1 MLDIDEIQE
10 LYNDRRTNDWGAK
23 SLYETENATKMFSNF
38 QLFYYL
44 NGRLPLT
51 NSLLTVPDG
60 EAPDGTDKIN
70 LKNLYEMFRD
80 TNSHGLVSLQ
90 FLGALG
96 RFFGLDTFVPKNA
109 ITELY
114 ENLSYETLSDARNL
128 EFDVISD
135 LLSGLSFMI
144 KKTTLSNRDRQGK
157 EDKKVMKKIIIKTV
171 VLSSCHISLK
181 KDL

>member
-1 MLDIDEIQE
+1 MLDIDKIQE
-10 LYNDRRTNDWGAK
+10 VDEDCRNNDWGAK
-23 SLYETENATKMFSNF
+23 SYYEIENATKMLSNF

-51 NSLLTVPDG
+51 NSLLPALDG

-80 TNSHGLVSLQ
+80 KNSHGLVSLQ
-90 FLGALG
+90 FLDALG
-96 RFFGLDTFVPKNA
+96 IFFGLDTFVPKNA

-114 ENLSYETLSDARNL
+114 KNLSYETLSGARNF
-128 EFDVISD
+128 EFNAISD

-144 KKTTLSNRDRQGK
+144 KSQLYQIERGK
-157 EDKKVMKKIIIKTV
+157 EKKI
-171 VLSSCHISLK
+171 K
-181 KDL
+181 K

>member
-10 LYNDRRTNDWGAK
+10 LDNDRRTNDWGAK

-80 TNSHGLVSLQ
+80 KNSHGLVSLQ
-90 FLGALG
+90 FLDALG
-96 RFFGLDTFVPKNA
+96 IFFGLDTFVPKNA
-109 ITELY
+109 IIELY
-114 ENLSYETLSDARNL
+114 KNLSYETLSGARNL
-128 EFDVISD
+128 EFDDISD

-144 KKTTLSNRDRQGK
+144 KSQLYQIERGQK
-157 EDKKVMKKIIIKTV
+157 KKI
-171 VLSSCHISLK
+171 K
-181 KDL
+181 K

>member
-1 MLDIDEIQE
+1 MLDIDKIQE
-10 LYNDRRTNDWGAK
+10 LDEDRRTNDWGAK
-23 SLYETENATKMFSNF
+23 SLNEIENATKMLSNF
-38 QLFYYL
+38 RLFYYL

-90 FLGALG
+90 FLDALG
-96 RFFGLDTFVPKNA
+96 IFFGLDTFVPKNA

-114 ENLSYETLSDARNL
+114 KNLSYETLSGARNF
-128 EFDVISD
+128 EFNAISD

-144 KKTTLSNRDRQGK
+144 KSQLYQIERGK
-157 EDKKVMKKIIIKTV
+157 EKKI
-171 VLSSCHISLK
+171 K
-181 KDL
+181 K

>member
-1 MLDIDEIQE
+1 MLDIDKIQE
-10 LYNDRRTNDWGAK
+10 LDEDHRTNDWGAK
-23 SLYETENATKMFSNF
+23 SLYEIENATKMLSNF

-51 NSLLTVPDG
+51 NSLLPALDK

-80 TNSHGLVSLQ
+80 KNSHGLVSLQ
-90 FLGALG
+90 FLDALG
-96 RFFGLDTFVPKNA
+96 IFFGLDTFVPKNA

-114 ENLSYETLSDARNL
+114 KNLSYENLSGARNL
-128 EFDVISD
+128 EFDDISD

-144 KKTTLSNRDRQGK
+144 KSQLYQIERGQK
-157 EDKKVMKKIIIKTV
+157 KKI
-171 VLSSCHISLK
+171 K
-181 KDL
+181 K

>member
-1 MLDIDEIQE
+1 ML
-10 LYNDRRTNDWGAK
+10 
-23 SLYETENATKMFSNF
+23 SNF

-51 NSLLTVPDG
+51 NSLLPVPNG
-60 EAPDGTDKIN
+60 EAPGGTDKIN

-96 RFFGLDTFVPKNA
+96 IFFGLGTFVPKNA

-114 ENLSYETLSDARNL
+114 RNLSYETLTGARNL
-128 EFDVISD
+128 EFDAISD
-135 LLSGLSFMI
+135 LFSGLSFMI
-144 KKTTLSNRDRQGK
+144 KKVNF
-157 EDKKVMKKIIIKTV
+157 IK
-171 VLSSCHISLK
+171 
-181 KDL
+181 

>member
-1 MLDIDEIQE
+1 MLDIDKIQE
-10 LYNDRRTNDWGAK
+10 LDEDRRTNDWGAK
-23 SLYETENATKMFSNF
+23 SLYEIENATKMLSNF

-51 NSLLTVPDG
+51 NSLLPALDG

-90 FLGALG
+90 FLDALG
-96 RFFGLDTFVPKNA
+96 IFFGLDTFVPKNA

-114 ENLSYETLSDARNL
+114 KNLSYETLSGARNF
-128 EFDVISD
+128 EFNAISD

-144 KKTTLSNRDRQGK
+144 KSQLYQIERGK
-157 EDKKVMKKIIIKTV
+157 EKKI
-171 VLSSCHISLK
+171 K
-181 KDL
+181 K

>member
-10 LYNDRRTNDWGAK
+10 LDNDRRTNDWGAK
-23 SLYETENATKMFSNF
+23 SLYETENSTKMFSNF
-38 QLFYYL
+38 QLLYYL
-44 NGRLPLT
+44 NGRLTLT

-70 LKNLYEMFRD
+70 LKNLYEMLRD

-90 FLGALG
+90 LLGALG
-96 RFFGLDTFVPKNA
+96 IFFGLDTFVPKNA

-114 ENLSYETLSDARNL
+114 KNLSYETLSGARNF
-128 EFDVISD
+128 EFNAISD

-144 KKTTLSNRDRQGK
+144 KSQLYQIERGK
-157 EDKKVMKKIIIKTV
+157 EKKI
-171 VLSSCHISLK
+171 
-181 KDL
+181 

>member
-10 LYNDRRTNDWGAK
+10 LYEDRRTNNWGAK
-23 SLYETENATKMFSNF
+23 SPYEIENAIKMLSDF

-51 NSLLTVPDG
+51 NSLLPVLDS
-60 EAPDGTDKIN
+60 EAPDSADKIN

-114 ENLSYETLSDARNL
+114 KNLSYETLSDARNL
-128 EFDVISD
+128 EFDAISD

-144 KKTTLSNRDRQGK
+144 KSQIYQIERGQK
-157 EDKKVMKKIIIKTV
+157 KKI
-171 VLSSCHISLK
+171 K
-181 KDL
+181 K

>member
-1 MLDIDEIQE
+1 MLDIDKIQE
-10 LYNDRRTNDWGAK
+10 LDEDCRTNDWGAK
-23 SLYETENATKMFSNF
+23 SYYEIENATKMLSNF

-51 NSLLTVPDG
+51 NSLLPALDG

-80 TNSHGLVSLQ
+80 KNSHGLVSLQ
-90 FLGALG
+90 FLDALG
-96 RFFGLDTFVPKNA
+96 IFFGLDTFVPKNA

-114 ENLSYETLSDARNL
+114 KNLSYETLSGARNL
-128 EFDVISD
+128 EFDAISD

-144 KKTTLSNRDRQGK
+144 KSQIYQIERGQK
-157 EDKKVMKKIIIKTV
+157 KKI
-171 VLSSCHISLK
+171 K
-181 KDL
+181 K

>member
-1 MLDIDEIQE
+1 MLDIDKIQE
-10 LYNDRRTNDWGAK
+10 LDEDRRTNDWGAK
-23 SLYETENATKMFSNF
+23 SLYEIENATKMLSNF

-51 NSLLTVPDG
+51 NSLLPALDK

-90 FLGALG
+90 FLDALG
-96 RFFGLDTFVPKNA
+96 IFFGLDTFVPKNA

-114 ENLSYETLSDARNL
+114 KNLSYETLSGARNL
-128 EFDVISD
+128 EFDAISD

-144 KKTTLSNRDRQGK
+144 KSQLYQIERGQK
-157 EDKKVMKKIIIKTV
+157 KKI
-171 VLSSCHISLK
+171 K
-181 KDL
+181 K

>member
-1 MLDIDEIQE
+1 MLDIDKIQE
-10 LYNDRRTNDWGAK
+10 VDEDCRNNDWGAK
-23 SLYETENATKMFSNF
+23 SYYEIENATKMLSNF

-51 NSLLTVPDG
+51 NSLLPALDG

-90 FLGALG
+90 LLGALG
-96 RFFGLDTFVPKNA
+96 IFFGLDTFVPKNA

-114 ENLSYETLSDARNL
+114 KNLSYETLSGARNF
-128 EFDVISD
+128 EFNAISD

-144 KKTTLSNRDRQGK
+144 KSQLYQIERGK
-157 EDKKVMKKIIIKTV
+157 EKKI
-171 VLSSCHISLK
+171 K
-181 KDL
+181 K

>member
-10 LYNDRRTNDWGAK
+10 LDNDRRTNDWGAK

-90 FLGALG
+90 FLDALG
-96 RFFGLDTFVPKNA
+96 IFFGLDTFVPKNA

-114 ENLSYETLSDARNL
+114 KNLSYETLSGARNF
-128 EFDVISD
+128 EFNAISD

-144 KKTTLSNRDRQGK
+144 KSQLYQIERGK
-157 EDKKVMKKIIIKTV
+157 EKKI
-171 VLSSCHISLK
+171 K
-181 KDL
+181 K